1 VRSTLEAIFLAAVVW
16 ALATGSVCVVFNS
29 FLHPV
34 FGIPSITL
42 SQGAACVVGLCLLVV
57 VARGMQ
63 VDE

>member
-1 VRSTLEAIFLAAVVW
+1 MKNLETVFLVAVVW
-16 ALATGSVCVVFNS
+16 ALATGSVVVVFNS

-34 FGIPSITL
+34 FGVPSITL

-57 VARGMQ
+57 VVRGMW